1 MVLFSNLMDANHC
14 NSSPSIPI
22 QSMNPKSNQNGAL
35 VAATQGFAFLLSN
48 SLTLTRC
55 GDEFW

>member
-1 MVLFSNLMDANHC
+1 MDANHC
-14 NSSPSIPI
+14 IQFIPI
-22 QSMNPKSNQNGAL
+22 QSDPIYQSQIHPIRTVHAM

-48 SLTLTRC
+48 SLKLTRC